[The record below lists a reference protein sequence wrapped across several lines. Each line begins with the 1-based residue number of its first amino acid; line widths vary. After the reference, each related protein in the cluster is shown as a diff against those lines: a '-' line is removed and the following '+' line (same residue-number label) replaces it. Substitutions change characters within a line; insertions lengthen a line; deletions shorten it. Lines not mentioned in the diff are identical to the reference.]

1 MGRLCKYC
9 AFILS
14 ILLSS
19 CSTLDS
25 DKSSGRYIARQ
36 DNYVLLLSV
45 PDVVSHSTHYP
56 RWDSWCLTIFKDAS
70 YTFQCLDGEVTPDAS
85 NCYTANFANGYGK
98 RIVLAITFSDDYKTA
113 EGIIQE
119 QDLNI
124 PFDKVRFVDD
134 DTALD
139 INGDGI
145 LDEVQDL

>member
-1 MGRLCKYC
+1 M
-9 AFILS
+9 
-14 ILLSS
+14 
-19 CSTLDS
+19 
-25 DKSSGRYIARQ
+25 
-36 DNYVLLLSV
+36 
-45 PDVVSHSTHYP
+45 
-56 RWDSWCLTIFKDAS
+56 
-70 YTFQCLDGEVTPDAS
+70 TPDAP

>member
-1 MGRLCKYC
+1 MKWRFLFLF
-9 AFILS
+9 FIGL
-14 ILLSS
+14 ILSS
-19 CSTLDS
+19 CNKLGSNLTT
-25 DKSSGRYIARQ
+25 GRYICRQ
-36 DNYVLLLSV
+36 ENYVLSLSV
-45 PDVVSHSTHYP
+45 PDAVSHSTHNP
-56 RWDSWCLTIFKDAS
+56 RWNSWCLTIFKEAS
-70 YTFQCLDGEVTPDAS
+70 YTFQCLDGEATPDAP

-98 RIVLAITFSDDYKTA
+98 RIVLEITFSDDYKTA

-134 DTALD
+134 DTVLD